1 MVRRHC
7 SCTTRIGH
15 WLCTLLT
22 PPLQWTAR
30 IDRGFFTSL
39 SHCLLW
45 NSWISLAFIH
55 YQPRCTH
62 VFFCICACC
71 KRRHPMACGF
81 YKAFTYGREMWIS
94 GKGFLPKVC
103 GISQGLHAS
112 FKGRRRW
119 SCPICNNVT
128 CAHMENDVC
137 RCQVTSSKASTH

>member
-94 GKGFLPKVC
+94 GKGFLPIVC
-103 GISQGLHAS
+103 GISQGLHAW
-112 FKGRRRW
+112 RW
-119 SCPICNNVT
+119 HLECDVSQRNVT
-128 CAHMENDVC
+128 
-137 RCQVTSSKASTH
+137 STTLSRGLYISLTRHW